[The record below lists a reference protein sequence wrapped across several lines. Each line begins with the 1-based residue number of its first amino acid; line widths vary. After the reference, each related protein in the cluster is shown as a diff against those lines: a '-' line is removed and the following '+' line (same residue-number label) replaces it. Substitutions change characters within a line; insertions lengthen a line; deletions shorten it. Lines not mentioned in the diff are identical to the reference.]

1 MRRSHGPS
9 GAGPARHRRHTL
21 LAVPLALIAV
31 IVVVDLLSGPD
42 VHLGPLLVVAP
53 AITAAFAG
61 PLVTGAVGALAVA
74 AQVVIGI
81 FHGGLTTFNH
91 EAQIIGLLLISAVV
105 VVFRYA
111 HERHERELAQVRL
124 VADVAQSVLLRPLPA
139 RSGPLRMAAVYGAAA
154 AEAKIGGDLYA
165 AVRSRE
171 GTRVLIGDVR
181 GKGLDAVGDA
191 ALLLGAFRAAA
202 HRDPPLPRLVAHLQN
217 TVYWD
222 TVEPADGGSASSSTS
237 ASTSSSTS
245 ETFVT
250 AAVLEFPDAEPVV
263 RVINCGHP
271 PPLLLRGGR
280 AVPLT
285 VRDPALP
292 LGLGGDVSE
301 DDYAAESFGYG
312 PGDVLLLYTDGAV
325 EARDAE
331 GRFYPLAERVAG
343 WREDDP
349 RRLVDRVYKD
359 LLAHAG
365 GALDDDVALIAV
377 ARAG

>member
-21 LAVPLALIAV
+21 LAVPLGLIAV
-31 IVVVDLLSGPD
+31 IVVMDLLSGPD

-191 ALLLGAFRAAA
+191 ALLLGAFRAVA

-222 TVEPADGGSASSSTS
+222 TVEPADGGTA
-237 ASTSSSTS
+237 S

-250 AAVLEFPDAEPVV
+250 AAILEIPDAEPVV
-263 RVINCGHP
+263 RVISCGHP

-331 GRFYPLAERVAG
+331 GRFYPLAERVAA
-343 WREDDP
+343 WREGDP
-349 RRLVDRVYKD
+349 RRLVDRVHAD
-359 LLAHAG
+359 LLVHAG

-377 ARAG
+377 ARTG

>member
-9 GAGPARHRRHTL
+9 GAGPARHHRHSL
-21 LAVPLALIAV
+21 LAVPLGLIAV
-31 IVVVDLLSGPD
+31 IVAVDLLSGPD

-61 PLVTGAVGALAVA
+61 PLVTGAVGVLAVA

-91 EAQIIGLLLISAVV
+91 EAQIIGLVLISTVV

-124 VADVAQSVLLRPLPA
+124 VADVVQSVLLRPLPA
-139 RSGPLRMAAVYGAAA
+139 RSGPLRMAAVYRASAAQA
-154 AEAKIGGDLYA
+154 RVGGDLYA
-165 AVRSRE
+165 AVRSRA

-222 TVEPADGGSASSSTS
+222 TVEPADGGSAS
-237 ASTSSSTS
+237 

-250 AAVLEFPDAEPVV
+250 AAVLEIPDAEPVV
-263 RVINCGHP
+263 RVISCGHP

-301 DDYAAESFGYG
+301 DDYTAESFAFD

-343 WREDDP
+343 WREGDP
-349 RRLVDRVYKD
+349 RRLVDRVHAD

-377 ARAG
+377 ARTG

>member
-1 MRRSHGPS
+1 MRRSHGPA
-9 GAGPARHRRHTL
+9 GARPAWHRRRTL
-21 LAVPLALIAV
+21 LALPLGFIAV
-31 IVVVDLLSGPD
+31 IVAVDLLTGPD

-81 FHGGLTTFNH
+81 FHGGLTTSNH
-91 EAQIIGLLLISAVV
+91 EAQIIGLVLISAVV
-105 VVFRYA
+105 VVFRYG

-124 VADVAQSVLLRPLPA
+124 VADVAQSVLLKPLPA
-139 RSGPLRMAAVYGAAA
+139 RSGPLRMAAVYVAAD
-154 AEAKIGGDLYA
+154 AEARIGGDLYA

-171 GTRVLIGDVR
+171 GTRVMIGDVR

-202 HRDPPLPRLVAHLQN
+202 HRNPPLPRLVAHLHN

-222 TVEPADGGSASSSTS
+222 TVAPADGESA
-237 ASTSSSTS
+237 S

-250 AAVLEFPDAEPVV
+250 AAVLDIPDAEPVV
-263 RVINCGHP
+263 RVVNCGHP

-280 AVPLT
+280 AVPLA
-285 VRDPALP
+285 VRDTALP
-292 LGLGGDVSE
+292 LGLGGDASE
-301 DDYAAESFGYG
+301 DDYTAEPFDYA

-331 GRFYPLAERVAG
+331 GRFYPLADRVAA
-343 WREDDP
+343 WRETDP
-349 RRLVDRVYKD
+349 RRLVDRVHAD

-365 GALDDDVALIAV
+365 GALGDDVALIAV